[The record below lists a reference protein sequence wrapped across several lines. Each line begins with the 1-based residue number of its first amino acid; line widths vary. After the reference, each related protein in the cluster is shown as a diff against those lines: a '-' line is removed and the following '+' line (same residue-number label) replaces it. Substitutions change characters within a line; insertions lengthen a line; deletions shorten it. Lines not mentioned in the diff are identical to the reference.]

1 MLFPTI
7 RSATKSLW
15 HHVLFVLVFA
25 SLPISILFIAWAYQ
39 DNDLTAAH
47 VIWIIGVW
55 VSAGVIGALFGWY
68 VILAPI
74 RGRPDHRKDGGGK

>member
-1 MLFPTI
+1 MSFPSI

-25 SLPISILFIAWAYQ
+25 SLPTSMLFIAWAYQ
-39 DNDLTAAH
+39 DNDLTTAH
-47 VIWIIGVW
+47 VVRILAAWTG
-55 VSAGVIGALFGWY
+55 AGVIGALIGWY

-74 RGRPDHRKDGGGK
+74 RGRTARRRDGRDG